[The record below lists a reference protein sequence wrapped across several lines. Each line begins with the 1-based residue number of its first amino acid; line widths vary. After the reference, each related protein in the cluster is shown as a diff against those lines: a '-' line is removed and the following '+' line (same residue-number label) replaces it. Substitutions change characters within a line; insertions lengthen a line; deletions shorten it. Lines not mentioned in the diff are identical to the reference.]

1 MVNLARFSSLLAIAR
16 VRVSAQGLRLV
27 YRHRV
32 PSTLRTWLTVQFC
45 LNPPYR
51 QGYNAPHAVF
61 DGLERQD
68 LQNIFD
74 VPRVRILGGRQEF
87 RQWLP
92 LLGRL
97 GLRVRAMLRC

>member
-16 VRVSAQGLRLV
+16 VRVWAQESGLV

-32 PSTLRTWLTVQFC
+32 PSTSQTWLTERFC
-45 LNPPYR
+45 LSPPYP
-51 QGYNAPHAVF
+51 QGYNAPPEAF
-61 DGLERQD
+61 DELERQD

-74 VPRVRILGGRQEF
+74 VPKVRILVDRQGF

-92 LLGRL
+92 LLGRSDL
-97 GLRVRAMLRC
+97 QVRAMLRC